1 MVQLL
6 NVEVVFIFTCFF
18 FFLLSEE
25 DEEAT
30 HVVFDEQ
37 DPLDDEFARAVMRRD
52 RQTLFHFYYMPDS
65 YDSWATG
72 VELDYDPPDSPQ
84 FFDGQWKVGLHFW
97 YSVFRFMRSWTKSIE
112 LNYR

>member
-1 MVQLL
+1 MLKLCLFLL
-6 NVEVVFIFTCFF
+6 GA
-18 FFLLSEE
+18 FLLSEE

-65 YDSWATG
+65 YDSWTTG
-72 VELDYDPPDSPQ
+72 VELDYDPPESPQ
-84 FFDGQWKVGLHFW
+84 FFDSQWKVGLH
-97 YSVFRFMRSWTKSIE
+97 YWTI
-112 LNYR
+112 